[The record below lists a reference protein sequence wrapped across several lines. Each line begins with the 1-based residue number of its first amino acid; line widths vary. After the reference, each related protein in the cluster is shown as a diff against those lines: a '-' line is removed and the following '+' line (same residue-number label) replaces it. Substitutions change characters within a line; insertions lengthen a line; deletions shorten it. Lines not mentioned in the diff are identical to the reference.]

1 MSRISIPAL
10 ETAPGATTEVHAQI
24 KKAVG
29 KVPNTFAAIGA
40 CAPAALKA
48 KLWHPPAAEARRVA
62 LADPAARVVTDFTR
76 EPPMTVTEDRL
87 IDDALRDMITAG
99 IRALLVV
106 RGDLVSG
113 LITSYDI
120 QGERPLQFLRTS
132 SYTRHDEIEVGHI
145 MTRWDRVPR
154 LDWRSVRAAR
164 VYDVAK
170 AFEITCATHLVLVE
184 HLEHDEAFV
193 RGLLSRTRLERQL
206 GCSIECS
213 PQPIWASGS
222 KPV

>member
-1 MSRISIPAL
+1 MFPVSRPAL
-10 ETAPGATTEVHAQI
+10 RSADGNFVSSQNKSLRSPIDYHSSVAR
-24 KKAVG
+24 
-29 KVPNTFAAIGA
+29 
-40 CAPAALKA
+40 
-48 KLWHPPAAEARRVA
+48 LWHPRAAETRRVA
-62 LADPAARVVTDFTR
+62 LTDPAVRIVTDFTR

-99 IRALLVV
+99 VRALVVV

-132 SYTRHDEIEVGHI
+132 TYTRHDEIEVGHI
-145 MTRWDRVPR
+145 MTPWDRVPK

-164 VYDVAK
+164 VHDVAM
-170 AFEITCATHLVLVE
+170 AFESICAATHLVVIE
-184 HLEHDEAFV
+184 HVQPDEAFV

-206 GCSIECS
+206 GHSIESYPCFSQRPS
-213 PQPIWASGS
+213 P
-222 KPV
+222 

>member
-1 MSRISIPAL
+1 MSH
-10 ETAPGATTEVHAQI
+10 TAVPVVGSADGNLVSAPRSSLQLPTEYSS
-24 KKAVG
+24 
-29 KVPNTFAAIGA
+29 P
-40 CAPAALKA
+40 A
-48 KLWHPPAAEARRVA
+48 KLWHPPAAETRRVTLTDTA
-62 LADPAARVVTDFTR
+62 RRVVTDFTR

-99 IRALLVV
+99 VRALLVV

-145 MTRWDRVPR
+145 MTRWDRVPK
-154 LDWRSVRAAR
+154 LDWHSVRMAR
-164 VYDVAK
+164 VSDVART
-170 AFEITCATHLVLVE
+170 FETSCATHWVLVE
-184 HLEHDEAFV
+184 QVAHNGAFV

-206 GCSIECS
+206 GHSIE
-213 PQPIWASGS
+213 SG
-222 KPV
+222 PCW